1 MARAVGLTWL
11 ASFIYCKDHRE
22 MFCLAR
28 AVVRIGCR
36 ACRPAPIVEMPR
48 KLKLILLSVVLLV
61 GLAFGI
67 RCLMP
72 TKNQLTARAYVGCVR
87 VYQAVGRPLL
97 KGTVACRYR
106 PTCSDYSIT
115 AVQRYG
121 TLRGL
126 VLTYRRI
133 RSCTNKVPM
142 GTLDPV
148 PG

>member
-1 MARAVGLTWL
+1 MLCPVR
-11 ASFIYCKDHRE
+11 
-22 MFCLAR
+22 
-28 AVVRIGCR
+28 VVVSLGCR
-36 ACRPAPIVEMPR
+36 ACRSVPIVEMPR
-48 KLKLILLSVVLLV
+48 RVKLIVLSVVLV
-61 GLAFGI
+61 AGLALAFDVS
-67 RCLMP
+67 CQP
-72 TKNQLTARAYVGCVR
+72 KNQVTARAYVGCVR

-97 KGTVACRYR
+97 KGIVACRYR
-106 PTCSDYSIT
+106 PTCSDYSIA

-121 TLRGL
+121 TVRGL